1 MKQPG
6 RLTRFQQSLPA
17 QAAIV
22 TSNLNRYYLSGFLGT
37 AGTLLVTKFT
47 PLSAYAYLVFILLYT
62 PCVSAV
68 AAIRRETGSWKYTLL
83 SVLMQL
89 GVAYVMAL
97 LVFQLGSLLGA

>member
-1 MKQPG
+1 MQVLYAAG
-6 RLTRFQQSLPA
+6 STA
-17 QAAIV
+17 Q
-22 TSNLNRYYLSGFLGT
+22 LG
-37 AGTLLVTKFT
+37 ALLVTKFT

-97 LVFQLGSLLGA
+97 LVFQIGSLLGA

>member
-37 AGTLLVTKFT
+37 AGTLLVTKDKVF
-47 PLSAYAYLVFILLYT
+47 YLADAH
-62 PCVSAV
+62 AV
-68 AAIRRETGSWKYTLL
+68 IADFSGDPPQEY
-83 SVLMQL
+83 
-89 GVAYVMAL
+89 
-97 LVFQLGSLLGA
+97 SL